1 MMVGKYKEGKM
12 TVHYKSSP
20 SRLAR
25 LFKQGREKW
34 KKKALDRQ
42 KKLEFAD
49 VKMRDLEKS
58 RDKWKQEAKEL
69 AKRNKQLERDALIRQ
84 AEIEK
89 KKKDNKGRQHR
100 RR

>member
-1 MMVGKYKEGKM
+1 M
-12 TVHYKSSP
+12 TATYKSSP

-42 KKLEFAD
+42 KKLEAAD
-49 VKMRDLEKS
+49 IKVRDLEKS

-69 AKRNKQLERDALIRQ
+69 AKQNKQLERDALIRK
-84 AEIEK
+84 AEAEKEK
-89 KKKDNKGRQHR
+89 KR
-100 RR
+100 

>member
-1 MMVGKYKEGKM
+1 MIAGSTEREKM
-12 TVHYKSSP
+12 TANYKSSP

-42 KKLEFAD
+42 KKLESAD

-69 AKRNKQLERDALIRQ
+69 AKRNKQLEKEAVMWQ
-84 AEIEK
+84 VEAEK
-89 KKKDNKGRQHR
+89 KKKRETGRQHKR
-100 RR
+100 

>member
-1 MMVGKYKEGKM
+1 MMAGKYKEGKM
-12 TVHYKSSP
+12 TVNYKSSP

-25 LFKQGREKW
+25 LFKQRREKW

-69 AKRNKQLERDALIRQ
+69 AKRNKQLEKDALQ
-84 AEIEK
+84 QTEAEEGK
-89 KKKDNKGRQHR
+89 KR
-100 RR
+100 